1 MILAALAPLVP
12 LLGFAPLQ
20 IGTGDFLWWAVGFFV
35 LAIVAAALGF
45 GGVAGVSM
53 DVAKWLVI
61 IFVVLAI
68 IALVL

>member
-1 MILAALAPLVP
+1 MILAVLAALAPLVG
-12 LLGFAPLQ
+12 LAPAQL
-20 IGTGDFLWWAVGFFV
+20 GTGDFLWWAVGFFV

-45 GGVAGVSM
+45 GGVAGLSM
-53 DVAKWLVI
+53 NVAKWLVI